1 VISSID
7 EATQR
12 KELEMHLNRNER
24 MVLSTI
30 IAGLAVIGLFLLLNG
45 TAQIARA
52 DPGPPLFASTTGAGT
67 ACAQDDP
74 CTLSTALDQ
83 AADGDTIYV
92 AQGTYTGSGQAV
104 ITVTH
109 TITVYGGWD
118 GAAGGPVSRDPD
130 AYPTILD
137 GQGQRRVVFI
147 NGTISPVI
155 DGFTI
160 TGGNGSSATPYPGY
174 GGGILST
181 YGAPLI
187 ANNVISHNVAYT
199 STSSVGYGGGIC
211 VRNSAAIVISG
222 NVVISNVASTGYTGN
237 GGGIYVLGAS
247 SARVMNNVVLSNTAS
262 VTGGLGD
269 GGGIYFLSSD
279 GTIVTGNRVAHNV
292 GQGGPAEKFGSYGGG
307 IYCDSSAKAKIADNV
322 IEHNVASVPA
332 NGAGGGIAV
341 SSCSPLTVSGNT
353 LSENVGSA
361 GTTAGGGRG
370 GGLFAYAA
378 RDLLIEA
385 NRVVSNTASTFM
397 GWGGGFYISRNT
409 IFTMTNNVVAAN
421 HANYKGGG
429 MAFETGSDEP
439 ITGTLVHNTFAGN
452 DQGSDDGRIAIHI
465 NDAYVTLALTNNLIY
480 SHTYG
485 LYAVGPSAAQLDHTL
500 FYGNSSG
507 DTGGLGS
514 ISNTAPI
521 TGQDP
526 LLDADYHLQSGS
538 PAIDAGRV
546 LSRPETDID
555 GDPRP
560 DGAGYDVGADEYAFL
575 HIYLPLTLRNAP

>member
-1 VISSID
+1 
-7 EATQR
+7 
-12 KELEMHLNRNER
+12 MHLNRNER

-30 IAGLAVIGLFLLLNG
+30 IAGLAVIGLFLLLDG

-52 DPGPPLFASTTGAGT
+52 DPGPPLFASTTGVGT

-74 CTLSTALDQ
+74 CALSTALDQ

-147 NGTISPVI
+147 NGTISPVM

-160 TGGNGSSATPYPGY
+160 TGGNGSNATAYPGY
-174 GGGILST
+174 GGGILSR

-187 ANNVISHNVAYT
+187 ANNVISHNVAHT

-211 VRNSAAIVISG
+211 VRNSAGAVISG

-237 GGGIYVLGAS
+237 GGGIYLLGAS
-247 SARVMNNVVLSNTAS
+247 PARVVNNVVLSNTAS

-279 GTIVTGNRVAHNV
+279 GAIVTGNRVAHNV

-307 IYCDSSAKAKIADNV
+307 IYCDSSADAKIADNV
-322 IEHNVASVPA
+322 IEHNVASVPV

-341 SSCSPLTVSGNT
+341 SSCSPLTISGNT
-353 LSENVGSA
+353 LSDNVGSA

-385 NRVVSNTASTFM
+385 NRVVSNTASTFQ
-397 GWGGGFYISRNT
+397 GWGGGFYVSRNT

-429 MAFETGSDEP
+429 MAFETGSGEP

-452 DQGSDDGRIAIHI
+452 DRGSGEGRIAIHI

-485 LYAVGPSAAQLDHTL
+485 VYAVGPSAARLDHTL
-500 FYGNSSG
+500 FYANSSG

-526 LLDADYHLQSGS
+526 LLDMDYHLQAGS
-538 PAIDAGRV
+538 PAIDAGRALRWV
-546 LSRPETDID
+546 TADVD

-560 DGAGYDVGADEYAFL
+560 DGAGHDVGADEYAFL